1 MENTSSTR
9 LAPSFEKLIILLL
22 IMHPFG
28 IIIGFVIGHTQ
39 NGAKYI
45 DLFDRILHA
54 CDLDMIF
61 CLRGLKILSKSLAP
75 MFEKVSLNAI
85 PTASPVAPR
94 AAANTNVSTPKFTI
108 AAMIIKAIR
117 NVL

>member
-9 LAPSFEKLIILLL
+9 LVPSFEKLIILLL

-61 CLRGLKILSKSLAP
+61 CLRGSKKYYQKVLRRCLKKYL
-75 MFEKVSLNAI
+75 
-85 PTASPVAPR
+85 
-94 AAANTNVSTPKFTI
+94 
-108 AAMIIKAIR
+108 
-117 NVL
+117 

>member
-9 LAPSFEKLIILLL
+9 LVPSFEKLIILLL

-54 CDLDMIF
+54 YYLAMIF
-61 CLRGLKILSKSLAP
+61 CLRGLK
-75 MFEKVSLNAI
+75 N
-85 PTASPVAPR
+85 
-94 AAANTNVSTPKFTI
+94 
-108 AAMIIKAIR
+108 IIKKSCAD
-117 NVL
+117 V